1 MSNEEN
7 KELLEELEA
16 LKKENADLKNNNDEL
31 KNIKGL
37 ADLQD
42 KYTKI
47 IEKKDEEI
55 AGLEQANQQIQ
66 DDFKEKEQELADSVG
81 KELQTSEQYKELLA
95 TVEELKTQQAI
106 SLVESY
112 INKGVILPAQKE
124 TAVKLAIKDSETF
137 NELYKD
143 QPPIINTQKERK
155 SIKTEDTLEK
165 LSKYFKGE

>member
-7 KELLEELEA
+7 NKVLEELEA
-16 LKKENADLKNNNDEL
+16 LKKENAEL
-31 KNIKGL
+31 KNVKGL
-37 ADLQD
+37 TDLQE

-47 IEKKDEEI
+47 IESKDEEI
-55 AGLEQANQQIQ
+55 AGLKQVNQQIQ
-66 DDFKEKEQELADSVG
+66 DDFDKKEQELADSVG
-81 KELQTSEQYKELLA
+81 KELQTSEEYKELLA

-155 SIKTEDTLEK
+155 SIKTDDTLKK
-165 LSKYFKGE
+165 LSAYFKGE

>member
-7 KELLEELEA
+7 KELLKELEA
-16 LKKENADLKNNNDEL
+16 LKKENNEL
-31 KNIKGL
+31 KNVKGL
-37 ADLQD
+37 ADLQE

-47 IEKKDEEI
+47 IESKDEEI
-55 AGLEQANQQIQ
+55 AGLKQANQQIQ
-66 DDFKEKEQELADSVG
+66 DNFKEKEQQLADSVG

-124 TAVKLAIKDSETF
+124 TAIKLAIKDSETF

-155 SIKTEDTLEK
+155 SIKTDDTLQK
-165 LSKYFKGE
+165 LSAYFKGE

>member
-7 KELLEELEA
+7 KKLLEELEA
-16 LKKENADLKNNNDEL
+16 LKKENENLKNV
-31 KNIKGL
+31 KGL
-37 ADLQD
+37 ADLQE

-47 IEKKDEEI
+47 IEKKDQEI
-55 AGLEQANQQIQ
+55 ANLEQANQQIQ
-66 DDFKEKEQELADSVG
+66 DDFDKKEQELADSVG
-81 KELQTSEQYKELLA
+81 KELQTSEEYKELLA
-95 TVEELKTQQAI
+95 TVEELKTQQAK

-124 TAVKLAIKDSETF
+124 TAIKLAIKDSETF

-155 SIKTEDTLEK
+155 SIKTDDTLQK
-165 LSKYFKGE
+165 LSAYFKGE

>member
-7 KELLEELEA
+7 KELLDELEA
-16 LKKENADLKNNNDEL
+16 LKKENAEL
-31 KNIKGL
+31 KNVKGL
-37 ADLQD
+37 ADLQE

-55 AGLEQANQQIQ
+55 ANLEQLNQQIQ
-66 DDFKEKEQELADSVG
+66 DDYNKKEQELADSVG
-81 KELQTSEQYKELLA
+81 KELQTSEEYKELLA
-95 TVEELKTQQAI
+95 TVEELKTQQAK

-124 TAVKLAIKDSETF
+124 TAIRLAIKDSETF

-155 SIKTEDTLEK
+155 SIKTDDTLQK
-165 LSKYFKGE
+165 LSAYFKGE

>member
-1 MSNEEN
+1 MEEN
-7 KELLEELEA
+7 KKLLEELEA
-16 LKKENADLKNNNDEL
+16 LKKENDDLKNV
-31 KNIKGL
+31 KGL
-37 ADLQD
+37 AD
-42 KYTKI
+42 KYSKI
-47 IEKKDEEI
+47 IESKDEEI
-55 AGLEQANQQIQ
+55 AGLKQEKEQIQ
-66 DDFKEKEQELADSVG
+66 EEFDKKEQELADSVG
-81 KELQTSEQYKELLA
+81 KELRTSEEYKELLA
-95 TVEELKTQQAI
+95 TVEELKTQQAK

-143 QPPIINTQKERK
+143 QQPIINTQKERK

>member
-1 MSNEEN
+1 MSNE
-7 KELLEELEA
+7 ELLEELEA
-16 LKKENADLKNNNDEL
+16 LRKENEEL
-31 KNIKGL
+31 KNINGL

-66 DDFKEKEQELADSVG
+66 DDFKEKEKELADSVG
-81 KELQTSEQYKELLA
+81 KELQTSEQYKELLS
-95 TVEELKTQQAI
+95 TVKELKTQQAI

-155 SIKTEDTLEK
+155 SIKTDDTLEK
-165 LSKYFKGE
+165 LKEYFKGE

>member
-7 KELLEELEA
+7 NKLLEELEA
-16 LKKENADLKNNNDEL
+16 LKKENEALKNDNDEL
-31 KNIKGL
+31 KTIKNIGE
-37 ADLQD
+37 LQD
-42 KYTKI
+42 KYSEI
-47 IEKKDEEI
+47 INQKDEEI
-55 AGLEQANQQIQ
+55 AGLKQANQQIQ
-66 DDFKEKEQELADSVG
+66 DEYNTKEQELADSVG

-95 TVEELKTQQAI
+95 TVEELKTQQAK

-112 INKGVILPAQKE
+112 INKGVILPAQRE

-155 SIKTEDTLEK
+155 SIKTDDTLKK
-165 LSKYFKGE
+165 LSAYFKGE

>member
-7 KELLEELEA
+7 KQLLEELEA
-16 LKKENADLKNNNDEL
+16 LKKENEDLKNV
-31 KNIKGL
+31 KGL
-37 ADLQD
+37 ADLQE

-47 IEKKDEEI
+47 IEKKDQEI
-55 AGLEQANQQIQ
+55 ANLEQANQQIQ
-66 DDFKEKEQELADSVG
+66 DDYDKKEQELADSVG
-81 KELQTSEQYKELLA
+81 KELQTSEEYKELLA
-95 TVEELKTQQAI
+95 TVEELKTQQAK

-124 TAVKLAIKDSETF
+124 TAIKLAIKDSETF

-155 SIKTEDTLEK
+155 SIKTDDTLQK
-165 LSKYFKGE
+165 LSAYFKGE

>member
-7 KELLEELEA
+7 KELLEQLEA
-16 LKKENADLKNNNDEL
+16 LKKENEELKNNS
-31 KNIKGL
+31 NIQGL
-37 ADLQD
+37 ADLQE

-55 AGLEQANQQIQ
+55 AGLEQVNQDLQ
-66 DDFKEKEQELADSVG
+66 DNFKEKEQQLADSVG
-81 KELQTSEQYKELLA
+81 KELQTSEEYKELLA
-95 TVEELKTQQAI
+95 TVEELKTQQAVT
-106 SLVESY
+106 LVESY

-124 TAVKLAIKDSETF
+124 TAVKLAVKDSETF

-155 SIKTEDTLEK
+155 SIKTDDTLEK

>member
-16 LKKENADLKNNNDEL
+16 LKKENEDLKNV
-31 KNIKGL
+31 KGL
-37 ADLQD
+37 ADLQE

-47 IEKKDEEI
+47 IEKKDQEI
-55 AGLEQANQQIQ
+55 ANLEQANQQIQ
-66 DDFKEKEQELADSVG
+66 DDYDKKEQELADSVG
-81 KELQTSEQYKELLA
+81 KELQTSEEYKELLA
-95 TVEELKTQQAI
+95 TVEELKTQQAK

-124 TAVKLAIKDSETF
+124 TAIKLAIKDSETF

-155 SIKTEDTLEK
+155 SIKTDDTLEK
-165 LSKYFKGE
+165 LTNYFKGE

>member
-7 KELLEELEA
+7 KELLDELEV
-16 LKKENADLKNNNDEL
+16 LKKENAEL
-31 KNIKGL
+31 KNVKGL
-37 ADLQD
+37 ADLQE

-55 AGLEQANQQIQ
+55 ANLEQLNQQIQ
-66 DDFKEKEQELADSVG
+66 DDYNKKEQELADSVG
-81 KELQTSEQYKELLA
+81 KELQTSEEYKELLA
-95 TVEELKTQQAI
+95 TVEELKTQQAK

-124 TAVKLAIKDSETF
+124 TAIRLAIKDSETF

-155 SIKTEDTLEK
+155 SIKTDDTLQK
-165 LSKYFKGE
+165 LSAYFKGE

>member
-16 LKKENADLKNNNDEL
+16 LKKENEDLKTV
-31 KNIKGL
+31 KGL
-37 ADLQD
+37 TDLQE
-42 KYTKI
+42 KYSKI
-47 IEKKDEEI
+47 IEKKDQEI
-55 AGLEQANQQIQ
+55 ANIEQANQQIQ
-66 DDFKEKEQELADSVG
+66 EDFDKKEQELADSVG
-81 KELQTSEQYKELLA
+81 KELQTSEEYKELLA

-124 TAVKLAIKDSETF
+124 TAIKLAIKDSETF

-155 SIKTEDTLEK
+155 SIKTDDTLQK
-165 LSKYFKGE
+165 LSNYFKGE

>member
-1 MSNEEN
+1 MEEN
-7 KELLEELEA
+7 KKLLEELEA
-16 LKKENADLKNNNDEL
+16 LKKENDDLKNV
-31 KNIKGL
+31 KGL
-37 ADLQD
+37 AD
-42 KYTKI
+42 KYSKI
-47 IEKKDEEI
+47 IESKDEEI
-55 AGLEQANQQIQ
+55 AGLKQEKEQIQ
-66 DDFKEKEQELADSVG
+66 EEFDKKEQELADSVG
-81 KELQTSEQYKELLA
+81 KELRTSEEYKELLA
-95 TVEELKTQQAI
+95 TVEELKTQQAK

>member
-16 LKKENADLKNNNDEL
+16 LKKENEDLKTV
-31 KNIKGL
+31 KGL
-37 ADLQD
+37 TDLQE
-42 KYTKI
+42 KYSKI
-47 IEKKDEEI
+47 IEKKDQEI
-55 AGLEQANQQIQ
+55 ANLEQANQQIQ
-66 DDFKEKEQELADSVG
+66 EDFDKKEQELADSVG
-81 KELQTSEQYKELLA
+81 KELQTSEEYKELLA

-124 TAVKLAIKDSETF
+124 TAIKLAIKDSETF

-155 SIKTEDTLEK
+155 SIKTDDTLQK
-165 LSKYFKGE
+165 LSNYFKGE

>member
-1 MSNEEN
+1 M
-7 KELLEELEA
+7 
-16 LKKENADLKNNNDEL
+16 KKENAEL
-31 KNIKGL
+31 KNVKGL
-37 ADLQD
+37 ADLQE

-55 AGLEQANQQIQ
+55 ANLEQLNQQIQ
-66 DDFKEKEQELADSVG
+66 DDYNKKEQELADSVG
-81 KELQTSEQYKELLA
+81 KELQTSEEYKELLA
-95 TVEELKTQQAI
+95 TVEELKTQQAK

-124 TAVKLAIKDSETF
+124 TAIRLAIKDSETF

-155 SIKTEDTLEK
+155 SIKTDDTLQK
-165 LSKYFKGE
+165 LSAYFKGE

>member
-1 MSNEEN
+1 MPENNEDLL
-7 KELLEELEA
+7 KQLEE
-16 LKKENADLKNNNDEL
+16 LKKENNDLKNV
-31 KNIKGL
+31 KGL

-47 IEKKDEEI
+47 IEKKDQEI
-55 AGLEQANQQIQ
+55 ATLEQANKQIQ
-66 DDFKEKEQELADSVG
+66 DDYDRKEQELADSVG
-81 KELQTSEQYKELLA
+81 KELQTSEEYKELLA
-95 TVEELKTQQAI
+95 TVEELKTQQAK

-155 SIKTEDTLEK
+155 SIKTDDTLQK
-165 LSKYFKGE
+165 LSNYFKGE